1 VVLFLIIIYFVKI
14 IRLTILFVH
23 IDSSSEE
30 SDDGQRIYSQLF
42 TVSERVNRECVRI
55 NSALY
60 KLPTCHGPALTQKMK
75 SKAKQTYQA
84 AEFSMITRTLANSIE
99 QYTLHPHP
107 DSLKFV
113 VDNLLVKYQ
122 NLIMDKE
129 YSIQT
134 NVSRLCT
141 QLCILC
147 NC

>member
-1 VVLFLIIIYFVKI
+1 
-14 IRLTILFVH
+14 
-23 IDSSSEE
+23 
-30 SDDGQRIYSQLF
+30 
-42 TVSERVNRECVRI
+42 
-55 NSALY
+55 
-60 KLPTCHGPALTQKMK
+60 MK